1 MLKSVEAPVQKFSIK
16 NTQFLYS
23 SIKLCFILADRIK
36 ASKEGIKQDNAG
48 LEISPLKYIGLY
60 VQGTPCSPVFFL

>member
-1 MLKSVEAPVQKFSIK
+1 MLKSVETPVQKFSIK
-16 NTQFLYS
+16 NTQFLYR

-48 LEISPLKYIGLY
+48 LEISPLNI
-60 VQGTPCSPVFFL
+60 